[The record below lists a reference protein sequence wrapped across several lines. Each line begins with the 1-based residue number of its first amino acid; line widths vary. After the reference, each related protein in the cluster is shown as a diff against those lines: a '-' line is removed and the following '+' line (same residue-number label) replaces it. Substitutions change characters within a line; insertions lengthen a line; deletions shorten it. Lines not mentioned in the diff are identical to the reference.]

1 MQSIYTK
8 SNNINYKD
16 TNLVTIINTNGT
28 HTFNNYKITSSTFTT
43 NIIEYKEG
51 GFRFTLD
58 DFKSAISTSL
68 FEVTLNIE
76 IESEIEVQ
84 FVEVYEVGSINDPT
98 IILPVI
104 NSKCYYKFCYISSNQ
119 ITNGYNMVYRMDFFD
134 NDKNVVIPTNI
145 TGNIIVQVYPIA

>member
-16 TNLVTIINTNGT
+16 TNLVTINNTEGT
-28 HTFNNYKITSSTFTT
+28 YTFNNNKITSSTFTSN
-43 NIIEYKEG
+43 NIEFKEER
-51 GFRFTLD
+51 FRFTLGT
-58 DFKSAISTSL
+58 FKSSIPNSL

-76 IESEIEVQ
+76 IESEIELQ

-104 NSKCYYKFCYISSNQ
+104 NSKCYYKFCYISSKQ
-119 ITNGYNMVYRMDFFD
+119 ITNGYDMVYRMDFFD
-134 NDKNVVIPTNI
+134 KDKNVVNPTNI

>member
-16 TNLVTIINTNGT
+16 TNLVTINNTEGT
-28 HTFNNYKITSSTFTT
+28 YTFNNNKITPSTFTSSSLDYS
-43 NIIEYKEG
+43 E
-51 GFRFTLD
+51 GFRFSVGRFT
-58 DFKSAISTSL
+58 SEIPTSL

-76 IESEIEVQ
+76 IESEIELQ

-104 NSKCYYKFCYISSNQ
+104 NSKCYYKFCYISSNKL
-119 ITNGYNMVYRMDFFD
+119 TNGYHMIYRMDFFD
-134 NDKNVVIPTNI
+134 KDKNVVIPTNV